1 MWLVEDIS
9 HVENK
14 FTSRSGKWDPGIV
27 AHPSHSGHQMLE
39 ILPSSRWL
47 RSTWWV
53 KACELLIPQHMYDDA
68 MLLLAVT
75 KMSHERHV
83 WRSTW
88 LTYESYHT
96 RFLHTFTFSRYVSQ
110 IWWFFI
116 YLFLVEH
123 VSRFSYMFPLFHKL
137 FKNTLHVVLF
147 SCFHFFHVIL
157 FSRSIFHTVLFSRI
171 NLTYGGSCTI
181 SVFPPNPPFN
191 FHINLLSCLKSLWF
205 YSLSF
210 GKKKKKL

>member
-9 HVENK
+9 HVEAWCQNK
-14 FTSRSGKWDPGIV
+14 LTSRSGKWDPGIV

-137 FKNTLHVVLF
+137 FKHTACSFIFLF
-147 SCFHFFHVIL
+147 SFFPCD
-157 FSRSIFHTVLFSRI
+157 FIFT
-171 NLTYGGSCTI
+171 
-181 SVFPPNPPFN
+181 FN
-191 FHINLLSCLKSLWF
+191 FPHGFIF
-205 YSLSF
+205 TY
-210 GKKKKKL
+210 